1 MKYMRLSIIFLVL
14 ALCACDMDK
23 DKPSIVNGELN
34 LQFVN
39 GDYTPTDANGQLIAS
54 QSFQTF
60 YITVPP
66 NPVPETIIDTNV
78 SIYAKFK
85 VNNVDRIY
93 AGVLMHNNDTI
104 PFNPFFGYMNSSFAT
119 NKDVFKTGSVW
130 NYDGN
135 SQYNISGENYN
146 TSLSIPTLELDTLM
160 ERYKKSEGISI
171 QIKSANLN
179 CDKFAL
185 CIIAQDTVR
194 FQKEL
199 DPFNKTIYINPE
211 ELAGLK
217 ANQDYRLI
225 IRVKN
230 YTISV
235 SNNKK
240 YYYQNEIVKIHDF
253 ELM

>member
-1 MKYMRLSIIFLVL
+1 MKYIRLSIIFLVL
-14 ALCACDMDK
+14 ALSACDK
-23 DKPSIVNGELN
+23 DKNAPSIVNGELN
-34 LQFVN
+34 LHFVN
-39 GDYTPTDANGQLIAS
+39 GDYLPIDATGQLIAS

-66 NPVPETIIDTNV
+66 EPVPQTIIDTNV
-78 SIYAKFK
+78 NIYAKFK

-93 AGVLMHNNDTI
+93 AGILMHNNDTI
-104 PFNPFFGYMNSSFAT
+104 PFNPFFGYMNSSFET
-119 NKDVFKTGSVW
+119 NNDIFKTGSVW

-135 SQYNISGENYN
+135 SQYNIPGTNYN
-146 TSLSIPTLELDTLM
+146 TSSSIPTLELDTLM

-171 QIKSANLN
+171 HIKSANLN

-199 DPFNKTIYINPE
+199 DPFNKTIYLNPE
-211 ELAGLK
+211 ELANLM

-240 YYYQNEIVKIHDF
+240 YYYQNEIVKIHNF
-253 ELM
+253 GLL